1 MCACLRINIFSVT
14 RRMRVSCQARSVYRA
29 SREFVRGTKRAKSS
43 KKESRESRES
53 SILVASQ
60 PGTTPLAACPTYQV
74 RSSTSAKTVHGD
86 PSCTAPGV
94 CMWPKTVDQTGLQ
107 GSRGRGSA
115 PRPRGPPAAR
125 PRCAHALCC
134 PHTGPG
140 PAPPAPARA
149 SRPHRPPAP
158 ARTRPR
164 RPGAP
169 STRPRTP
176 APARR
181 RKAPMA
187 LRHRSH

>member
-1 MCACLRINIFSVT
+1 LLQVVA
-14 RRMRVSCQARSVYRA
+14 
-29 SREFVRGTKRAKSS
+29 
-43 KKESRESRES
+43 
-53 SILVASQ
+53 LVVWSSQ

-74 RSSTSAKTVHGD
+74 RSSTSAKTVLGD

-94 CMWPKTVDQTGLQ
+94 CMWPKTVEQMGLQ

-125 PRCAHALCC
+125 PRCTHALCR

-164 RPGAP
+164 RPGSP

-176 APARR
+176 APAR
-181 RKAPMA
+181 APQSSMT
-187 LRHRSH
+187 LRHRACFVLTARREPRHHGISHNSITPTVTLVTVITIPTPK